1 MMQGNEEN
9 GWKPTDRIL
18 RGLVVKPFLPLKRHP
33 FLVTEDDHF
42 FNLYPG
48 DELYVF
54 EQTADGKWFRAYFCW
69 IPLPEAYVSGMASVG
84 DRLPHLRNRLVV
96 VPQKFVHLTSN
107 KVIPEI
113 PFLKLPASSDFL
125 SLISKEC
132 EAPSLYES
140 LILNEQSQVKLTYP
154 AKPSRPSFPYYRYQ
168 DRPFVDEL
176 GPVLGLLSSHIYAMY
191 SAGEFTIYEKLT
203 LLFYKLDSI
212 RVRLRFGLMTSSEYV
227 KIIRAACSLLTN
239 MSKLISSKG
248 GSDNDASSS
257 NQITSDPSG
266 VEAIFARDINT
277 GELLSYEKDSLQR
290 LMLNSMLHGLC
301 KDFPV
306 ANSSLLETDV
316 PPNTLFDS
324 TQSHILVDVNDV
336 ISDASIGDPML
347 NNLCA
352 TMYLS
357 SNRER
362 LTEPFTVNIDSER
375 IFSLN
380 SISAALF
387 KNLSASQ
394 IERGNIYLV
403 VVLTEKVNIAV
414 DGSSS
419 SREPPSNTPF
429 IPYKGSTEGRIH
441 SIRRG
446 VAAGAV
452 DITRVFAKY
461 NESNASTDEASKF
474 KIYLFGSFF
483 TRSGMRGI
491 VEEGPWNSDMTG
503 WGDLIQRILSNS
515 CKGVAVNPRATSLS
529 VTVKEIR
536 GGAAVEES
544 LKTSIGAIKFI
555 PTYFYDI
562 LSDPA
567 ERLYLSIGKVSLAD
581 DLANESNVESIS
593 IQISSRNERV
603 KFSRSVDENI
613 LENKWEFV
621 SVKPGEAVG
630 GLVRIQGLEYMGEN
644 ESIEV
649 LAYLNGLLMAR
660 SYINVKRGD
669 MIKTYKKFTP
679 VQLISPSKEPLVNI
693 EIASQYVGK
702 MFNMDTALKKFLSL
716 PKSYR
721 VADSNSAHHYEDILA
736 ALDKSDFEQLHKY
749 FDELLNTYLQ
759 LFEHLENNETV
770 KFPKELCDKAFISFV
785 GFIDKVMVRNDRFR
799 STFGKIYRDSLE
811 NSVEIPKVG
820 SIILRHM
827 TKIFSDSHLN
837 WDTLGNTVSR
847 CSIYLLM
854 VSVMS
859 SKNSKT
865 EWRRSFEMLFSQV
878 CQFLSNSSVSLVR
891 DQILV
896 LQTYDI
902 WLETISIYYEPEA
915 LVQFCLGLF
924 QSCRNKEDNLD
935 FSTRKLSPTEDRYLN
950 SKLSLLRRIIVHN
963 ALADYL
969 FLSGT
974 DHIVRLAFLSKCIDW
989 ALQPYAHEFLHISTL
1004 RLGNGVLITL
1014 LENAND
1020 RKFQRN
1026 VIRLLPTLCRAFI
1039 LTRKHCQEINLFKP
1053 KITFTKLFPFSIP
1066 CPFIPMDSLINTE
1079 IIVEVLMEIATIICE
1094 ISKTAEK
1101 LYGKN
1106 PSFGEIIK
1114 ECDRDVEF
1122 QTGFCL
1128 KQISNTHILT
1138 LYHMVKIFSKGDF
1151 FPGKKWLAVSAMLN
1165 RSLMTIIIMYKP
1177 FMIDESI
1184 REVNEE
1190 ANIKLWSAYL
1200 KAIFTLANHKVSFLI
1215 KLGIIPRKAVYRISG
1230 NLKRQAAELL
1240 SDGWDALAGI
1250 GYDLT
1255 SAEKF
1260 GIGEVGP
1267 NQMTLLKDNFSLI
1280 QEMLIFAFH
1289 RHIDAVKIG
1298 CKIIWCTAINFW
1310 IAFGD
1315 LQPFLD
1321 ICIPELYNA
1330 YQTGRL
1336 YVTDVELERFKL
1348 CWLYTAHIPPD
1359 DPSYVPIVTSMEEI
1373 FGFLHLISDAYKI
1386 SDQEEFENDR
1396 TAAHMEMFGYLLD
1409 ANRPELFHK
1418 MVYDLFIH
1426 FIRKKDHVQAALCLE
1441 LLANTYNWNPN
1452 DCLSS
1457 IPYPPLP
1464 EQSSF
1469 ERKEYLYKESARNF
1483 AKGLK
1488 LEKALSIYKDLIAA
1502 YDQINYDLN
1511 GLASVHGEISNLY
1524 TNLQTIDRLV
1534 PTYFKVS
1541 FTGFG
1546 FPNSLRNK
1554 KFIFEGLPF
1563 EHIISMR
1570 NRLLKIYH
1578 GTTIVQTQE
1587 RIDDL
1592 FMNSSMGR
1600 FIHLTS
1606 VEPQLEISEEY
1617 KNNGDKKNMVNNK
1630 IWMYIEN
1637 RNLRTF
1643 SNSRRLPGATNVTD
1657 LWVDEYTYKTAST
1670 FPTLMNRSE
1679 IKEVGKRKLSPL
1691 QNALRSLRI
1700 KVQEL
1705 NGLENMCWKAI
1716 KEQGDYSELFNELS
1730 RNLTGTIDAPVNG
1743 GMTQY
1748 REFLKPPIASQ
1759 IQESD
1764 LNLLTS
1770 AFDGLAIVLARCLIL
1785 HQELLPSENLIV
1797 SHRML
1802 VTLFEKNFSPEIKK
1816 NSIDIEDISSSLVM
1830 RSTSQQS
1837 SSSQHLT
1844 KGQLQKTIQPSYA
1857 KQDKTHTSSIHS
1869 RESTS
1874 SRSDYIVN
1882 NEAKTAIHRHGWSSI
1897 TAETNSTG
1905 RSSSL
1910 KPSLKWTISGI
1921 ANNSQQH

>member
-1 MMQGNEEN
+1 MMQDNEEN

-18 RGLVVKPFLPLKRHP
+18 RGLVVKSYLPLKRYP
-33 FLVTEDDHF
+33 FLVTENDHF

-48 DELYVF
+48 DELYIF
-54 EQTADGKWFRAYFCW
+54 EQTTDGKWFRAYFCW

-84 DRLPHLRNRLVV
+84 DRLPHLRNKLVI
-96 VPQKFVHLTSN
+96 VPQKFVHLNSS

-113 PFLKLPASSDFL
+113 SFLKLPASSDFH
-125 SLISKEC
+125 SLISEEC

-140 LILNEQSQVKLTYP
+140 LVLNERSQEAKSKYP

-203 LLFYKLDSI
+203 ILFYKLDAI
-212 RVRLRFGLMTSSEYV
+212 CVRLRFGLMTSSEYV
-227 KIIRAACSLLTN
+227 KIIKAASSLLTN

-248 GSDNDASSS
+248 GSDKDASSS

-277 GELLSYEKDSLQR
+277 GELLSYEKDSLQSV
-290 LMLNSMLHGLC
+290 MLNSMLHGLC

-306 ANSSLLETDV
+306 ANSNLLETDV
-316 PPNTLFDS
+316 PPHTLFDS

-336 ISDASIGDPML
+336 ISDASIGNPML

-352 TMYLS
+352 SMYLS

-403 VVLTEKVNIAV
+403 VVLTEKINIAV
-414 DGSSS
+414 NGSSS
-419 SREPPSNTPF
+419 AKEPPSSSPF
-429 IPYKGSTEGRIH
+429 IPYKSSTQGKIH

-483 TRSGMRGI
+483 TRSGMRNNVGA
-491 VEEGPWNSDMTG
+491 GPWNSDMTG
-503 WGDLIQRILSNS
+503 WGDLIDRILSNS

-544 LKTSIGAIKFI
+544 LKTSIGAIKII

-562 LSDPA
+562 LSEPE

-593 IQISSRNERV
+593 IQILSENEHV
-603 KFSRSVDENI
+603 KFSRSVDENL

-621 SVKPGEAVG
+621 SVRPGEAVG

-649 LAYLNGLLMAR
+649 LAYLNGLLLAR
-660 SYINVKRGD
+660 SYIYVKKGD
-669 MIKTYKKFTP
+669 IIKTYKKFTSF
-679 VQLISPSKEPLVNI
+679 QLLSPLREPLVNI

-702 MFNMDTALKKFLSL
+702 MFNMDSALKKFLGL

-721 VADSNSAHHYEDILA
+721 VADSDSAHHYEDTLA
-736 ALDKSDFEQLHKY
+736 ALNKVGFDQLHKY
-749 FDELLNTYLQ
+749 FDELLRNYLR
-759 LFEHLENNETV
+759 LFEHLEKNESE
-770 KFPKELCDKAFISFV
+770 KFQEELCDKAFISFV
-785 GFIDKVMVRNDRFR
+785 EFIDKVMVRNDRFR
-799 STFGKIYRDSLE
+799 STFGKIYKDSLE
-811 NSVEIPKVG
+811 NPIDVPNVG

-827 TKIFSDSHLN
+827 TKIFSNSHLT
-837 WDTLGNTVSR
+837 WDTLGSTVSR
-847 CSIYLLM
+847 CSVYLLM

-859 SKNSKT
+859 SKNSDV

-878 CQFLSNSSVSLVR
+878 CQFLSNSSDSLFG

-896 LQTYDI
+896 LQTYDL
-902 WLETISIYYEPEA
+902 WLDTISINYQPKA
-915 LVQFCLGLF
+915 LVQFSLGLF
-924 QSCRNKEDNLD
+924 QSCRNKEDNLN
-935 FSTRKLSPTEDRYLN
+935 FSTRKLSPMEDRYLN
-950 SKLSLLRRIIVHN
+950 SKLSLLRRIIVHK

-974 DHIVRLAFLSKCIDW
+974 SHTVRLAFLSKCIDW
-989 ALQPYAHEFLHISTL
+989 ALQPYTHEFLHISTT

-1014 LENAND
+1014 LEKADD

-1026 VIRLLPTLCRAFI
+1026 VIRVLPTLFRAFI

-1079 IIVEVLMEIATIICE
+1079 IIVEVLVEIATIICE

-1101 LYGKN
+1101 LYGTN
-1106 PSFGEIIK
+1106 PSFGEVIK
-1114 ECDRDVEF
+1114 ECELDVEF

-1138 LYHMVKIFSKGDF
+1138 LYHMVKIFSRGDF

-1165 RSLMTIIIMYKP
+1165 RSLMTIITMYKT
-1177 FMIDESI
+1177 FMINESI
-1184 REVNEE
+1184 HEGNER

-1240 SDGWDALAGI
+1240 NDGWDALAA
-1250 GYDLT
+1250 GYDMT
-1255 SAEKF
+1255 SATKF
-1260 GIGEVGP
+1260 GIGDVGP
-1267 NQMTLLKDNFSLI
+1267 NQMALLKDNFSLI

-1310 IAFGD
+1310 MAFGD

-1330 YQTGRL
+1330 YQSGRL

-1348 CWLYTAHIPPD
+1348 CWLYTAHIPAD
-1359 DPSYVPIVTSMEEI
+1359 DPSYLPIVTSMEEI

-1386 SDQEEFENDR
+1386 SDQEEFDNDR
-1396 TAAHMEMFGYLLD
+1396 TAVHMEMFGYLLD

-1426 FIRKKDHVQAALCLE
+1426 FIRRKDHVQAALCLE

-1452 DCLSS
+1452 DCLSC

-1511 GLASVHGEISNLY
+1511 GLAFVHGEISNLY

-1541 FTGFG
+1541 FSGFG

-1554 KFIFEGLPF
+1554 RFIFEGLPF
-1563 EHIISMR
+1563 EHIMSMR

-1578 GTTIVQTQE
+1578 GTTIVQAQE

-1600 FIHLTS
+1600 FIHVTS

-1617 KNNGDKKNMVNNK
+1617 QTKGDKKNMVNNK

-1679 IKEVGKRKLSPL
+1679 IKEISQRKLSPL
-1691 QNALRSLRI
+1691 QNALRSLQI
-1700 KVQEL
+1700 KIQEL

-1748 REFLKPPIASQ
+1748 REFLKPPMASQ
-1759 IQESD
+1759 LEESD
-1764 LNLLTS
+1764 LNILTS

-1785 HQELLPSENLIV
+1785 HQELLPSENLMV
-1797 SHRML
+1797 SHKML
-1802 VTLFEKNFSPEIKK
+1802 VTLFEKNFSPEIKS
-1816 NSIDIEDISSSLVM
+1816 NNIDIEGINSSLVM
-1830 RSTSQQS
+1830 RSTSQPS
-1837 SSSQHLT
+1837 SSPHLT
-1844 KGQLQKTIQPSYA
+1844 KGQLQKAVQPNYA
-1857 KQDKTHTSSIHS
+1857 KHDKIHTSSIHS
-1869 RESTS
+1869 RESNSS
-1874 SRSDYIVN
+1874 SRNEYTVN
-1882 NEAKTAIHRHGWSSI
+1882 NAGKTNIYRHGWPSI
-1897 TAETNSTG
+1897 TDTSSTG

-1921 ANNSQQH
+1921 ANNSHQQ